1 LKLPPTIRLKR
12 NDTHRLIPSRYVEGG
27 ASVLA
32 RLTRDPEDLE
42 GIYELDSA
50 TNARLVAQTHGLPGI
65 SRELV
70 FGVPYAP
77 IINGCFAHPHPLG
90 SRFNG
95 PERGAWYA
103 AFALR
108 TSEMEVA
115 YHKHQELEEIGWH
128 KLEVATYVDFLADF
142 NAELHDLRGQ
152 ARWRKSLDP
161 NSYVESQKLAQTLLN
176 SGSLG
181 VIYPSVRH
189 KPGTCLV
196 CFRPLL
202 VGNVRRGS
210 EVTLTFVRAKLK
222 SVERN

>member
-1 LKLPPTIRLKR
+1 MKLPTATKLKR

-27 ASVLA
+27 ASVLT
-32 RLTRDPEDLE
+32 RLSRDAEDLE
-42 GIYELDSA
+42 AIYELDSA

-108 TSEMEVA
+108 TSELEVA
-115 YHKHQELEEIGWH
+115 FHKRKELEEIGWQ
-128 KLEVATYVDFLADF
+128 KMEVASYVDFLADF
-142 NAELHDLRGQ
+142 NAEFHDLRGPG
-152 ARWRKSLDP
+152 RYRKFLDP
-161 NSYVESQKLAQTLLN
+161 DSYEASQQLARTLLN

-189 KPGTCLV
+189 KTGTCVV

-202 VGNVRRGS
+202 VGNVRRGA
-210 EVTLTFVRAKLK
+210 ELTLTFERAKLR
-222 SVERN
+222 SVDRN

>member
-1 LKLPPTIRLKR
+1 LKLPPTTRLKR

-27 ASVLA
+27 ASVLT
-32 RLTRDPEDLE
+32 RLSRDAEDLE
-42 GIYELDSA
+42 AIYELDSA

-77 IINGCFAHPHPLG
+77 IINGCFAHAHPLG

-108 TSEMEVA
+108 TSELEVA
-115 YHKHQELEEIGWH
+115 FHKRKELEEIGWQ
-128 KLEVATYVDFLADF
+128 KMEVASYVDFLADF
-142 NAELHDLRGQ
+142 SAEFHDLRGP
-152 ARWRKSLDP
+152 RRFRKYLDP
-161 NSYVESQKLAQTLLN
+161 DSYEASQQLARTLLN

-189 KPGTCLV
+189 KSGTCVV

-202 VGNVRRGS
+202 VGNVRRGA
-210 EVTLTFVRAKLK
+210 ELTLTFERAKLK
-222 SVERN
+222 SVDRN

>member
-1 LKLPPTIRLKR
+1 MKLPPATRLRR

-32 RLTRDPEDLE
+32 RISRDPDDLE
-42 GIYELDSA
+42 AIYELDSA

-77 IINGCFAHPHPLG
+77 IINGCYAHPHPLG

-95 PERGAWYA
+95 ADRGAWYA

-108 TSEMEVA
+108 TSELEVA
-115 YHKHQELEEIGWH
+115 YHRRKELEEIGWQ
-128 KLEVATYVDFLADF
+128 KMEVATYVDFLADF
-142 NAELHDLRGQ
+142 NAEFHDLRGQ
-152 ARWRKSLDP
+152 PRWRKCLDP
-161 NSYVESQKLAQTLLN
+161 NSYQASQQLARTLLN
-176 SGSLG
+176 SGALG

-189 KPGTCLV
+189 KAGTCLV

-202 VGNVRRGS
+202 VGNVRRGT
-210 EVTLTFVRAKLK
+210 EVTLTFVRARLK
-222 SVERN
+222 AAERN

>member
-1 LKLPPTIRLKR
+1 MKVPPTTRLRR

-27 ASVLA
+27 ASVLT
-32 RLTRDPEDLE
+32 RLSRDPEDLE
-42 GIYELDSA
+42 AIYELDSG

-77 IINGCFAHPHPLG
+77 IINGCYAHPHPLG

-95 PERGAWYA
+95 PDRGAWYA
-103 AFALR
+103 SFALR
-108 TSEMEVA
+108 TSELEVA
-115 YHKHQELEEIGWH
+115 YHKRKELEEIGWL
-128 KLEVATYVDFLADF
+128 KMEIAIYIDFLADF
-142 NAELHDLRGQ
+142 NAEFHDLRGQ
-152 ARWRKSLDP
+152 TRWRKCLNP
-161 NSYVESQKLAQTLLN
+161 NSYKASQELAGTLLN

-189 KPGTCLV
+189 KTGTCVV

-202 VGNVRRGS
+202 VGNVRRAA
-210 EVTLTFVRAKLK
+210 EVTLTFDHAELK
-222 SVERN
+222 AVERN